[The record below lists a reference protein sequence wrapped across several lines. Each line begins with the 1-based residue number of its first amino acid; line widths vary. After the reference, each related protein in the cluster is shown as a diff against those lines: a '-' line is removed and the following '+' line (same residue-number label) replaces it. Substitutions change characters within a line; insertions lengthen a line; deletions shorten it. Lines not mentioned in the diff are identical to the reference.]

1 MQSHVRAVAASA
13 IEGLSVCRERR
24 KEAARALANVGA
36 VAAVGV
42 GVYVWCRFRPVS
54 TRKEL
59 LLDSSIMTFPMM
71 QVDSLTAV

>member
-1 MQSHVRAVAASA
+1 M
-13 IEGLSVCRERR
+13 SVLCYVVTLVLLNF
-24 KEAARALANVGA
+24 AFPAL
-36 VAAVGV
+36 AAVGV